1 MPEPLAKER
10 PPLELSDEEKIE
22 DYLDYCAASEAIEEA
37 LETGKIMKT
46 SDFAKELDLEYR
58 IA

>member
-10 PPLELSDEEKIE
+10 LQIELSDEEKIE

-37 LETGKIMKT
+37 IQTGKIMKT
-46 SDFAKELDLEYR
+46 SDFAKELGLEL
-58 IA
+58 